1 MIRRLAESDRPQFQ
15 VWAAQFQPRPDFNW
29 THQDL
34 LESFQKDLVWGAWE
48 GSELVSALACS
59 QSRDPIEILW
69 LATHPDRQGQGFMT
83 QLLRHLLQDASQR
96 EQKVL
101 LEVHEKNQGA
111 LSLYHRL
118 GFVGVGVRK
127 NYYQDGAAALLF
139 TYFPSTKAPS

>member
-1 MIRRLAESDRPQFQ
+1 MIRRLTESDRPQFQ
-15 VWAAQFQPRPDFNW
+15 VWASRFQPRPDFNW
-29 THQDL
+29 TPQDL
-34 LESFQKDLVWGAWE
+34 LESLKKDIVWGAWQ
-48 GSELVSALACS
+48 GLELVSAVACS
-59 QSRDPIEILW
+59 RSDDPVEILW

-83 QLLRHLLQDASQR
+83 QLLKSLLQDAVR
-96 EQKVL
+96 CERKVL

-127 NYYQDGAAALLF
+127 NYYQDGAASLLF